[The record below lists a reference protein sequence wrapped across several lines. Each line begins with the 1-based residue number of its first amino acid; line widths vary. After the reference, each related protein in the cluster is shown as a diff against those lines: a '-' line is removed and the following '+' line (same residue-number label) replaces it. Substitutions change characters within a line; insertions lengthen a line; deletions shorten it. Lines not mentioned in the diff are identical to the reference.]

1 MIASVINIPERKRS
15 IIVIVIEPDNLERM
29 SKGDPAT
36 LESRSLGGIM
46 PRIDFPENYAVLVAY
61 ELDEV
66 ELYKKARAGE
76 LLGYLERGRRFIKG
90 LDGAENSCKISGSP
104 GDSNW
109 LTAGDE

>member
-46 PRIDFPENYAVLVAY
+46 PRIRFSRELCRAPSAY

-66 ELYKKARAGE
+66 ELYKRPGLASC
-76 LLGYLERGRRFIKG
+76 LGYLEPRSAIHIKRSGRGRK
-90 LDGAENSCKISGSP
+90 
-104 GDSNW
+104 
-109 LTAGDE
+109 